1 MYRDLDIPSSVS
13 PLVSYAFRNGVRNV
27 RYHAVDASSAVSAM
41 ALEPTL
47 RNASLLRAYAEGMA
61 ESLAE
66 IGLSE
71 CERLYSLDLAE
82 AVRYAFDLADRL
94 HRDLEEGGYMPHQH
108 HLMHRNIA
116 MVSEVVTRALAEASA
131 LCREF
136 PI

>member
-13 PLVSYAFRNGVRNV
+13 PLVSYAFRNGVRNI
-27 RYHAVDASSAVSAM
+27 RYHAVDASSAVTSM

-47 RNASLLRAYAEGMA
+47 RNASLLRASAEGMS

-71 CERLYSLDLAE
+71 CERLYCQYLAE
-82 AVRYAFDLADRL
+82 SVHSALDQADRL
-94 HRDLEEGGYMPHQH
+94 HRDLEEGGYWPHQH
-108 HLMHRNIA
+108 HLMYRNIA

-136 PI
+136 PV

>member
-1 MYRDLDIPSSVS
+1 MYRDIDIQSSVS

-27 RYHAVDASSAVSAM
+27 RYHAVDASSAVASM

-47 RNASLLRAYAEGMA
+47 RNASLLRASAEGMS

-66 IGLSE
+66 AGMSE
-71 CERLYSLDLAE
+71 CERLYSQYLTESVLG
-82 AVRYAFDLADRL
+82 AFEQADRL
-94 HRDLEEGGYMPHQH
+94 YRDFEDGGYLPHQH
-108 HLMHRNIA
+108 HLLYRNIA